1 MRVSGGHLCAQH
13 RSTDRGGSRDLEPAA
28 SSASPP
34 LAVPKILFG
43 LERRRILTA
52 APFHTPFIRH
62 WRRSCSMPKASLLYS
77 QIKKAVTFQLLLL
90 FWSRRQDSNLRHLAP
105 KASALP
111 NCATPRFYEIVLFYE
126 VECSWLALSA
136 HLRVPK
142 FFSAWS
148 AEEF

>member
-34 LAVPKILFG
+34 LAVSKILFG

-62 WRRSCSMPKASLLYS
+62 WRRSCSMPKASLLCS
-77 QIKKAVTFQLLLL
+77 QIKKAVIFQLLLL
-90 FWSRRQDSNLRHLAP
+90 FLVEATGLEPAASCSQSKRATKLRH
-105 KASALP
+105 ASICNFQLSVV
-111 NCATPRFYEIVLFYE
+111 YIKLLF
-126 VECSWLALSA
+126 LSTDI
-136 HLRVPK
+136 
-142 FFSAWS
+142 
-148 AEEF
+148 